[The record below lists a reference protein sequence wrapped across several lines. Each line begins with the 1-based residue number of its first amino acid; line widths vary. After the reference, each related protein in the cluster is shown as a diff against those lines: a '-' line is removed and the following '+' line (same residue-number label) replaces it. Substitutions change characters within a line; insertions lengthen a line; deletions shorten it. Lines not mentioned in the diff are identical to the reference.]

1 MASGVI
7 LNNYRGYTL
16 KTEWNSVPQL
26 LENKSI
32 VTVQHKLVQAR
43 GYDLDI
49 GARTNNCTVD
59 TSTKSYVSKAI
70 CNGGNTTVDLGTTVH
85 EVQHLADGSKSCT
98 ITDTFYLR
106 ATISGVYVEKITVTD
121 TITLDKIPRQ
131 ALLTFVSDFNDEGVP
146 NVIFNKAGSNYPL
159 KIKLVVD
166 EEELIV
172 RNNIEN
178 SGKYSFVLTESER
191 TLLRNKC
198 TDSNELE
205 VTYKLETTI
214 NNQLY
219 SSIADA
225 KMNIINANPATHGLD
240 YIDTNSNTYA
250 VTQDATKIIRNASY
264 LTAKF
269 YEATAKKGA
278 TITKYE
284 LTFNGVIKTVY
295 NDDDVN
301 FGTVDV
307 AQDSKLYLK
316 VIDSRGNSTTISCN
330 VSILDYKLPDAQVSV
345 VRVNNYE
352 DTTKVKVNANY
363 SSINNKNEL
372 RIALQYRQHS
382 DSVPLNSG
390 WNDKDLAVGD
400 DLSGKILKF
409 NFPTTSSDFL
419 SESGSE
425 TIVTCENG
433 SIYYYKTSVSGVA
446 EYVAVVYNNV
456 ESKVFEQYAWSQNK
470 NLSKYQLPNDFG
482 KITAI
487 SSTFGAMNCIKFVDA
502 IMLQNGVEAEV
513 TCDKQYKWDFH
524 IEVSDKIG
532 VKHYYATLD
541 IGKPITFWDTV
552 KRSFAV
558 GGFPSGENCFET
570 FTDIK
575 TTGQIY
581 MGGNKVL
588 GFAVTDSWE

>member
-1 MASGVI
+1 MASGTI

-32 VTVQHKLVQAR
+32 VTVQHKLVQAL

-49 GARTNNCTVD
+49 GARTNSCTVD
-59 TSTKSYVSKAI
+59 KDTQSYVSGAI

-85 EVQHLADGSKSCT
+85 EVQHDADGSKSCT
-98 ITDTFYLR
+98 ITDTFYLK
-106 ATISGVYVEKITVTD
+106 ANITNVYVEKITVTD
-121 TITLDKIPRQ
+121 TIVLDKIPRQ
-131 ALLTFVSDFNDEGVP
+131 ALITSAMGFNDEGVP
-146 NVIFNKAGSNYPL
+146 NVTFNKAGSNYPL

-166 EEELIV
+166 EEELIT

-178 SGKYSFVLTESER
+178 SGKYSFELSETER
-191 TLLRNKC
+191 DLLRNKC
-198 TDSNELE
+198 TNSNELA

-214 NNQLY
+214 NNQRY

-240 YIDTNSNTYA
+240 YIDTNDNTYA
-250 VTQDATKIIRNASY
+250 VTQDVKKIIRNASY

-269 YEATAKKGA
+269 YAATANKGA
-278 TITKYE
+278 TISKYE
-284 LTFNGVIKTVY
+284 LTFNGVTKTVY
-295 NDDDVN
+295 NANDVN

-316 VIDSRGNSTTISCN
+316 AIDSRGNSTTISCN
-330 VSILDYKLPDAQVSV
+330 VSILDYELPDAQVSV
-345 VRVNNYE
+345 ARVNNYE

-363 SSINNKNEL
+363 SNLDGQNEL
-372 RIALQYRQHS
+372 RIALQYRKHS

-390 WNDKDLAVGD
+390 WNDKNLAVGD

-409 NFPTTSSDFL
+409 SFPTTSSDFL
-419 SESGSE
+419 SENGSE
-425 TIVTCENG
+425 TIVQCEKG
-433 SIYYYKTSVSGVA
+433 SIIYYKTSASGVA
-446 EYVAVVYNNV
+446 EYVAVEYMNV
-456 ESKVFEQYAWSQNK
+456 ETKVYEQYAWSQIT
-470 NLSKYQLPNDFG
+470 NLSSYQLPDSFG

-487 SSTFGAMNCIKFVDA
+487 SSTFGAIDCIKFVDA
-502 IMLQNGVEAEV
+502 TMLENGVEAEV

-532 VKHYYATLD
+532 VKHYYASLD

-558 GGFPSGENCFET
+558 GGFPTEESCFEV
-570 FTDIK
+570 FTDFK

-588 GFAVTDSWE
+588 GFHITDSF